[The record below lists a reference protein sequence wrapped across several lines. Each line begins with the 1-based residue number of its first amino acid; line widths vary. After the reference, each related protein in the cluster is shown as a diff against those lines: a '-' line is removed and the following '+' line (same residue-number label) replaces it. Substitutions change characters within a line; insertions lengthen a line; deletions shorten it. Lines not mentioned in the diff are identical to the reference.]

1 MVESGL
7 LTKVRAKHKDLG
19 DASMRDA
26 HHCRAQAE
34 LCLQIAGLLSD
45 QEAAADL
52 RTRAAEYL
60 THAVELEAQLNS
72 PCSIEEQHDRRV
84 SFRR

>member
-1 MVESGL
+1 
-7 LTKVRAKHKDLG
+7 
-19 DASMRDA
+19 MRDA